1 MRHLLWAAALAFC
14 APPSW
19 AQDAA
24 TLVAD
29 RVEIQG
35 DNVLVAEG
43 AVEVLQKG
51 MTLTASRVTFDAA
64 NDSLSIEGP
73 IVLTDESGTRILADQ
88 AELSADLQNGI
99 LTGARLVLQQQLQLA
114 AAEIQRVGG
123 RYTELGR
130 TVASS
135 CQVCAANP
143 VPIWEIRAQSVVHDQ
158 LEQQMY
164 FTGAQLRFF
173 GVPVFYI
180 PRLRMPDPGLDRAT
194 GFLRPDYRI
203 TNQLGY
209 GIIQPYF
216 IAINPSSDL
225 TLAPYISSKQ
235 GRSLGL
241 RYRQALD
248 TGQFEVNGA
257 LSSDEILPDEL
268 RGYLFASG
276 AFSLPRDFTLTFGIQ
291 AVSDNG
297 YLIDYGISEQDYLDS
312 FVEIQRV
319 MRDDFVL
326 GRIHYYDSLRESED
340 PTRPSSL
347 IDLVEIQRFT
357 LPGLGGAANLRYQ
370 LSSEN
375 RVSSSE
381 QDDNGDGISD
391 GLDTA
396 QALVSLDW
404 TRDWYL
410 PGGLVGT
417 ALALGQADVM
427 AVSQDPSYPS
437 QIGRLYSAVGGKLS
451 WPLQRVEQGGS
462 VQVLEPVAQVLL
474 SPNSSPDVPN
484 EDSQLVEF
492 DEGNLFSLNRFPGT
506 DEVELSDRAALGL
519 NWTRFGVDGSTLA
532 LTLGRI
538 LRSEDLDQF
547 SLSSGLDGAA
557 SDWLVGMQI
566 FTAQG
571 FGLTQRF
578 LVGDDAA
585 LTAAEARLNWT
596 GEDFGLISGYYYSI
610 ADPADGKPDTI
621 SELSV
626 GGTWTASE
634 NWTGA
639 AGVRHDFIAGRASRA
654 SVGMQYRNEC
664 MLVDLSLSRWFAD
677 SISVTPTTE
686 FNVAVDLLGF
696 GGSASPG
703 PARRCRG

>member
-1 MRHLLWAAALAFC
+1 MRPLLWAMALAVC
-14 APPSW
+14 AGPLW
-19 AQDAA
+19 GQDAA
-24 TLVAD
+24 SLVAD
-29 RVEIQG
+29 RIAIRG
-35 DNVLVAEG
+35 DKVLVAEG

-51 MTLTASRVTFDAA
+51 MTLTAARVTYDAA
-64 NDSLSIEGP
+64 NDTLSIEGP
-73 IVLTDESGTRILADQ
+73 IMLTDGSGTRILADQ

-99 LTGARLVLQQQLQLA
+99 LTGARLVLAQQLQLA
-114 AAEIQRVGG
+114 AAEMQRVGG

-135 CQVCAANP
+135 CQVCAATP
-143 VPIWEIRAQSVVHDQ
+143 TPIWEIRAQSVVHDQ
-158 LEQQMY
+158 LEQQIY

-180 PRLRMPDPGLDRAT
+180 PRLRMPDPGLNRAT
-194 GFLRPDYRI
+194 GFLWPDFRI

-216 IAINPSSDL
+216 IAIDPSRDL

-241 RYRQALD
+241 RYRQAYD
-248 TGQFEVNGA
+248 TGQFEANGA
-257 LSSDEILPDEL
+257 LSMDEILPDEL

-276 AFSLPRDFTLTFGIQ
+276 AFSLPRDFTLTFGLQ

-312 FVEIQRV
+312 FVEVQRV
-319 MRDDFVL
+319 NRDDFVL
-326 GRIHYYDSLRESED
+326 GRVHYYESLRDTED

-347 IDLVEIQRFT
+347 IDLMEIKRFT
-357 LPGLGGAANLRYQ
+357 PPVLGGAANLRYL

-375 RVSSSE
+375 RVSSTT
-381 QDDNGDGISD
+381 QDSNGDGISD

-396 QALVSLDW
+396 QALVAMDW
-404 TRDWYL
+404 RRDWYL

-427 AVSQDPSYPS
+427 SVSQDPSYPP
-437 QIGRLYSAVGGKLS
+437 QIGRLYGAAGGRLS
-451 WPLQRVEQGGS
+451 WPLQREEQNGS
-462 VQVLEPVAQVLL
+462 VQVLEPIAQILL
-474 SPNSSPDVPN
+474 SPNSSPAVPN

-547 SLSSGLDGAA
+547 SLSSGLDGSV
-557 SDWLVGMQI
+557 SDWLVAMRV

-585 LTAAEARLNWT
+585 LTAAEARLNWAA
-596 GEDFGLISGYYYSI
+596 EDFSLMSGYYYSI
-610 ADPADGKPDTI
+610 PDPADGKPNTI
-621 SELSV
+621 SELTI
-626 GGTWTASE
+626 GGTWNVSA

-639 AGVRHDFIAGRASRA
+639 ASVRQDFIAGRATRA
-654 SVGMQYRNEC
+654 NVGMQYRNEC
-664 MLVDLSLSRWFAD
+664 VLVDLSLSSWFVD
-677 SISVTPTTE
+677 STSVTPTTE
-686 FNVAVDLLGF
+686 FKVAVNLLGF
-696 GGSASPG
+696 GGSAAPG

>member
-1 MRHLLWAAALAFC
+1 MALAVC
-14 APPSW
+14 AGPLW
-19 AQDAA
+19 GQDAA
-24 TLVAD
+24 SLVAD
-29 RVEIQG
+29 RIAIQG

-51 MTLTASRVTFDAA
+51 MTLTAARVTYDAA
-64 NDSLSIEGP
+64 NDTLSIEGP
-73 IVLTDESGTRILADQ
+73 IMLTDGSGTRILADQ

-99 LTGARLVLQQQLQLA
+99 LTGARLVLAQQLQLA
-114 AAEIQRVGG
+114 AAEMQRVGG

-135 CQVCAANP
+135 CQVCAATP
-143 VPIWEIRAQSVVHDQ
+143 TPIWEIRAQSVVHDQ
-158 LEQQMY
+158 LEQQIY

-180 PRLRMPDPGLDRAT
+180 PRLRMPDPGLNRAT
-194 GFLRPDYRI
+194 GFLWPDFRI

-216 IAINPSSDL
+216 IAIDPSRDL

-241 RYRQALD
+241 RYRQAYD

-257 LSSDEILPDEL
+257 LSMDEILPDEL

-276 AFSLPRDFTLTFGIQ
+276 AFSLPRDFTLTFGLQ

-312 FVEIQRV
+312 FVEVQRV
-319 MRDDFVL
+319 NRDDFVL
-326 GRIHYYDSLRESED
+326 GRVHYYESLRDTAD

-347 IDLVEIQRFT
+347 IDLMEIKRFT
-357 LPGLGGAANLRYQ
+357 PPVLGGAANLRYL

-375 RVSSSE
+375 RVSSTT
-381 QDDNGDGISD
+381 QDSNGDGISD

-396 QALVSLDW
+396 QALVAMDW
-404 TRDWYL
+404 RRDWYL

-427 AVSQDPSYPS
+427 SVSQDPSYPP
-437 QIGRLYSAVGGKLS
+437 QIGRLYGAAGGRLS
-451 WPLQRVEQGGS
+451 WPLQREEQNGS
-462 VQVLEPVAQVLL
+462 VQVLEPIAQILL
-474 SPNSSPDVPN
+474 SPNSSPAVPN

-547 SLSSGLDGAA
+547 SLSSGLDGSV
-557 SDWLVGMQI
+557 SDWLVAMRV

-585 LTAAEARLNWT
+585 LTAAEARLNWAA
-596 GEDFGLISGYYYSI
+596 EDFSLMSGYYYSI
-610 ADPADGKPDTI
+610 PDPADGKPNTI
-621 SELSV
+621 SELTI
-626 GGTWTASE
+626 GGTWNVSA

-639 AGVRHDFIAGRASRA
+639 ASVRQDFIAGRATRA
-654 SVGMQYRNEC
+654 NVGMQYRNEC
-664 MLVDLSLSRWFAD
+664 VLVDLSLSSWFVD
-677 SISVTPTTE
+677 STSVTPTTE
-686 FNVAVDLLGF
+686 FKVAVNLLGF
-696 GGSASPG
+696 GGSAAPG

>member
-1 MRHLLWAAALAFC
+1 MALAVC
-14 APPSW
+14 AGPLW
-19 AQDAA
+19 GQDAA
-24 TLVAD
+24 SLVAD
-29 RVEIQG
+29 RIAIRG
-35 DNVLVAEG
+35 DKVLVAEG

-51 MTLTASRVTFDAA
+51 MTLTAARVTYDAA
-64 NDSLSIEGP
+64 NDTLSIEGP
-73 IVLTDESGTRILADQ
+73 IMLTDGSGTRILADQ

-99 LTGARLVLQQQLQLA
+99 LTGARLVLAQQLQLA
-114 AAEIQRVGG
+114 AAEMQRVGG

-135 CQVCAANP
+135 CQVCAATP
-143 VPIWEIRAQSVVHDQ
+143 TPIWEIRAQSVVHDQ
-158 LEQQMY
+158 LEQQIY

-180 PRLRMPDPGLDRAT
+180 PRLRMPDPGLNRAT
-194 GFLRPDYRI
+194 GFLWPDFRI

-216 IAINPSSDL
+216 IAIDPSRDL

-241 RYRQALD
+241 RYRQAYD
-248 TGQFEVNGA
+248 TGQFEANGA
-257 LSSDEILPDEL
+257 LSMDEILPDEL

-276 AFSLPRDFTLTFGIQ
+276 AFSLPRDFTLTFGLQ

-312 FVEIQRV
+312 FVEVQRV
-319 MRDDFVL
+319 NRDDFVL
-326 GRIHYYDSLRESED
+326 GRVHYYESLRDTED

-347 IDLVEIQRFT
+347 IDLMEIKRFT
-357 LPGLGGAANLRYQ
+357 PPVLGGAANLRYL

-375 RVSSSE
+375 RVSSTT
-381 QDDNGDGISD
+381 QDSNGDGISD

-396 QALVSLDW
+396 QALVAMDW
-404 TRDWYL
+404 RRDWYL

-427 AVSQDPSYPS
+427 SVSQDPSYPP
-437 QIGRLYSAVGGKLS
+437 QIGRLYGAAGGRLS
-451 WPLQRVEQGGS
+451 WPLQREEQNGS
-462 VQVLEPVAQVLL
+462 VQVLEPIAQILL
-474 SPNSSPDVPN
+474 SPNSSPAVPN

-547 SLSSGLDGAA
+547 SLSSGLDGSV
-557 SDWLVGMQI
+557 SDWLVAMRV

-585 LTAAEARLNWT
+585 LTAAEARLNWAA
-596 GEDFGLISGYYYSI
+596 EDFSLMSGYYYSI
-610 ADPADGKPDTI
+610 PDPADGKPNTI
-621 SELSV
+621 SELTI
-626 GGTWTASE
+626 GGTWNVSA

-639 AGVRHDFIAGRASRA
+639 ASVRQDFIAGRATRA
-654 SVGMQYRNEC
+654 NVGMQYRNEC
-664 MLVDLSLSRWFAD
+664 VLVDLSLSSWFVD
-677 SISVTPTTE
+677 STSVTPTTE
-686 FNVAVDLLGF
+686 FKVAVNLLGF
-696 GGSASPG
+696 GGSAAPG

>member
-1 MRHLLWAAALAFC
+1 MALAVC
-14 APPSW
+14 AGPLW
-19 AQDAA
+19 GQDAA
-24 TLVAD
+24 SLVAD
-29 RVEIQG
+29 RIAIQG

-51 MTLTASRVTFDAA
+51 MTLTAARVTYDAA
-64 NDSLSIEGP
+64 NDTLSIEGP
-73 IVLTDESGTRILADQ
+73 IMLTDGSGTRILADQ

-99 LTGARLVLQQQLQLA
+99 LTGARLVLAQQLQMA
-114 AAEIQRVGG
+114 AAEMQRVGG

-135 CQVCAANP
+135 CQVCAATP
-143 VPIWEIRAQSVVHDQ
+143 TPIWEIRAQSVVHDQ
-158 LEQQMY
+158 LEQQIY

-180 PRLRMPDPGLDRAT
+180 PRLRMPDPGLNRAT
-194 GFLRPDYRI
+194 GFLWPDFRI

-216 IAINPSSDL
+216 IAIDPSRDL

-241 RYRQALD
+241 RYRQAYD

-257 LSSDEILPDEL
+257 LSMDEILPDEL

-276 AFSLPRDFTLTFGIQ
+276 AFSLPRDFTLTFGLQ

-312 FVEIQRV
+312 FVEVQRV
-319 MRDDFVL
+319 NRDDFVL
-326 GRIHYYDSLRESED
+326 GRVHYYESLRDTAD

-347 IDLVEIQRFT
+347 IDLMEIKRFT
-357 LPGLGGAANLRYQ
+357 PPVLGGAANLRYL

-375 RVSSSE
+375 RVSSTT
-381 QDDNGDGISD
+381 QDSNGDGISD

-396 QALVSLDW
+396 QALVAMDW
-404 TRDWYL
+404 RRDWYL

-427 AVSQDPSYPS
+427 SVSQDPSYPP
-437 QIGRLYSAVGGKLS
+437 QIGRLYGAAGGRLS
-451 WPLQRVEQGGS
+451 WPLQREEQNGS
-462 VQVLEPVAQVLL
+462 VQVLEPIAQILL
-474 SPNSSPDVPN
+474 SPNSSPAVPN

-547 SLSSGLDGAA
+547 SLSSGLDGSV
-557 SDWLVGMQI
+557 SDWLVAMRV

-585 LTAAEARLNWT
+585 LTAAEARLNWAA
-596 GEDFGLISGYYYSI
+596 EDFSLMSGYYYSI
-610 ADPADGKPDTI
+610 PDPADGKPNTI
-621 SELSV
+621 SELTI
-626 GGTWTASE
+626 GGTWNVSA

-639 AGVRHDFIAGRASRA
+639 ASVRQDFIAGRATRA
-654 SVGMQYRNEC
+654 NVGMQYRNEC
-664 MLVDLSLSRWFAD
+664 VLVDLSLSSWFVD
-677 SISVTPTTE
+677 STSVTPTTE
-686 FNVAVDLLGF
+686 FKVAVNLLGF
-696 GGSASPG
+696 GGSAAPG
-703 PARRCRG
+703 PTRRCRG

>member
-1 MRHLLWAAALAFC
+1 MRPLLWAMALAVC
-14 APPSW
+14 AGPLW
-19 AQDAA
+19 GQDAA
-24 TLVAD
+24 SLVAD
-29 RVEIQG
+29 RIAIQG

-51 MTLTASRVTFDAA
+51 MTLTAARVTYDAA
-64 NDSLSIEGP
+64 NDTLSIEGP
-73 IVLTDESGTRILADQ
+73 IMLTDGSGTRILADQ

-99 LTGARLVLQQQLQLA
+99 LTGARLVLAQQLQMA
-114 AAEIQRVGG
+114 AAEMQRVGG

-135 CQVCAANP
+135 CQVCAATP
-143 VPIWEIRAQSVVHDQ
+143 TPIWEIRAQSVVHDQ
-158 LEQQMY
+158 LEQQIY

-180 PRLRMPDPGLDRAT
+180 PRLRMPDPGLNRAT
-194 GFLRPDYRI
+194 GFLWPDFRI

-216 IAINPSSDL
+216 IAIDPSRDL

-241 RYRQALD
+241 RYRQAYD

-257 LSSDEILPDEL
+257 LSMDEILPDEL

-276 AFSLPRDFTLTFGIQ
+276 AFSLPRDFTLTFGLQ

-312 FVEIQRV
+312 FVEVQRV
-319 MRDDFVL
+319 NRDDFVL
-326 GRIHYYDSLRESED
+326 GRVHYYESLRDTAD

-347 IDLVEIQRFT
+347 IDLMEIKRFT
-357 LPGLGGAANLRYQ
+357 PPVLGGAANLRYL

-375 RVSSSE
+375 RVSSTT
-381 QDDNGDGISD
+381 QDSNGDGISD

-396 QALVSLDW
+396 QALVAMDW
-404 TRDWYL
+404 RRDWYL

-427 AVSQDPSYPS
+427 SVSQDPSYPP
-437 QIGRLYSAVGGKLS
+437 QIGRLYGAAGGRLS
-451 WPLQRVEQGGS
+451 WPLQREEQNGS
-462 VQVLEPVAQVLL
+462 VQVLEPIAQILL
-474 SPNSSPDVPN
+474 SPNSSPAVPN

-547 SLSSGLDGAA
+547 SLSSGLDGSV
-557 SDWLVGMQI
+557 SDWLVAMRV

-585 LTAAEARLNWT
+585 LTAAEARLNWAA
-596 GEDFGLISGYYYSI
+596 EDFSLMSGYYYSI
-610 ADPADGKPDTI
+610 PDPADGKPNTI
-621 SELSV
+621 SELTI
-626 GGTWTASE
+626 GGTWNVSA

-639 AGVRHDFIAGRASRA
+639 ASVRQDFIAGRATRA
-654 SVGMQYRNEC
+654 NVGMQYRNEC
-664 MLVDLSLSRWFAD
+664 VLVDLSLSSWFVD
-677 SISVTPTTE
+677 STSVTPTTE
-686 FNVAVDLLGF
+686 FKVAVNLLGF
-696 GGSASPG
+696 GGSAAPG
-703 PARRCRG
+703 PTRRCRG

>member
-1 MRHLLWAAALAFC
+1 MRHLLWAVALAVC
-14 APPSW
+14 AGPLW

-29 RVEIQG
+29 RVEIRG

-43 AVEVLQKG
+43 AVEILQKG
-51 MTLTASRVTFDAA
+51 MTLTATRVTY
-64 NDSLSIEGP
+64 DSAKDTLSIEGP
-73 IVLTDESGTRILADQ
+73 IVLTDASGTRILADQ
-88 AELSADLQNGI
+88 AELSADMKNGI
-99 LTGARLVLQQQLQLA
+99 LTGARLVLAQQLQMT
-114 AAEIQRVGG
+114 AAEMQRVGG

-130 TVASS
+130 TVTSS

-143 VPIWEIRAQSVVHDQ
+143 IPIWEIRAQSVVHDQ

-164 FTGAQLRFF
+164 FKGAQLRFF

-216 IAINPSSDL
+216 IAIDPSRDL

-241 RYRQALD
+241 RYRQAYD

-257 LSSDEILPDEL
+257 LSTDEILPDEL

-276 AFSLPRDFTLTFGIQ
+276 AFVLPRGFILTFGLQ

-297 YLIDYGISEQDYLDS
+297 YLLDYGISAQDYLDT
-312 FVEIQRV
+312 FVEVQRV
-319 MRDDFVL
+319 KRDEFTL
-326 GRIHYYDSLRESED
+326 GRIHYYESLRDTPD

-347 IDLVEIQRFT
+347 IDLVQIQRFT
-357 LPGLGGAANLRYQ
+357 PPVLGGAANLRYL

-375 RVSSSE
+375 RVSSSL
-381 QDDNGDGISD
+381 QDSNGDGISD

-396 QALVSLDW
+396 QALVAMDW
-404 TRDWYL
+404 RRDWYL
-410 PGGLVGT
+410 SGGLVGT
-417 ALALGQADVM
+417 ALALGQADVIS
-427 AVSQDPSYPS
+427 VSQDPSYPS
-437 QIGRLYSAVGGKLS
+437 QIGRLYGAAGGRLS
-451 WPLQRVEQGGS
+451 WPLQRVEKNGS
-462 VQVLEPVAQVLL
+462 VQVLEPIAQFLL
-474 SPNSSPDVPN
+474 SPNSSPAVPN

-492 DEGNLFSLNRFPGT
+492 DEGNLFSLNRFPGS

-519 NWTRFGVDGSTLA
+519 NWTRFGVDGTTLA

-547 SLSSGLDGAA
+547 SLSSGLDGTA
-557 SDWLVGMQI
+557 SDWLVGMQV
-566 FTAQG
+566 FTARG

-578 LVGDDAA
+578 LVGDNAA
-585 LTAAEARLNWT
+585 LTAAEARLNWAA
-596 GEDFGLISGYYYSI
+596 EDFSLTSGYYYSI
-610 ADPADGKPDTI
+610 PDPADGKPNTI
-621 SELSV
+621 SELTI
-626 GGTWTASE
+626 GGTWNVSA
-634 NWTGA
+634 NWTGEA
-639 AGVRHDFIAGRASRA
+639 SVRQDFIAGRATRA

-664 MLVDLSLSRWFAD
+664 VLVDLSLSSWFVD
-677 SISVTPTTE
+677 STSVEPTTE

-696 GGSASPG
+696 GGSASPA
-703 PARRCRG
+703 PARRCRS

>member
-1 MRHLLWAAALAFC
+1 M
-14 APPSW
+14 
-19 AQDAA
+19 
-24 TLVAD
+24 
-29 RVEIQG
+29 
-35 DNVLVAEG
+35 
-43 AVEVLQKG
+43 
-51 MTLTASRVTFDAA
+51 
-64 NDSLSIEGP
+64 
-73 IVLTDESGTRILADQ
+73 LTDGSGTRILADQ

-99 LTGARLVLQQQLQLA
+99 LTGARLVLAQQLQLA
-114 AAEIQRVGG
+114 AAEMQRVGG

-135 CQVCAANP
+135 CQVCAATP
-143 VPIWEIRAQSVVHDQ
+143 TPIWEIRAQSVVHDQ
-158 LEQQMY
+158 LEQQIY

-180 PRLRMPDPGLDRAT
+180 PRLRMPDPGLNRAT
-194 GFLRPDYRI
+194 GFLWPDFRI

-216 IAINPSSDL
+216 IAIDPSRDL

-241 RYRQALD
+241 RYRQAYD

-257 LSSDEILPDEL
+257 LSMDEILPDEL

-276 AFSLPRDFTLTFGIQ
+276 AFSLPRDFTLTFGLQ

-312 FVEIQRV
+312 FVEVQRV
-319 MRDDFVL
+319 NRDDFVL
-326 GRIHYYDSLRESED
+326 GRIHYYESLRDTED

-347 IDLVEIQRFT
+347 IDLMEIKRFT
-357 LPGLGGAANLRYQ
+357 PPVLGGAANLRYL

-375 RVSSSE
+375 RVSSTT
-381 QDDNGDGISD
+381 QDSNGDGISD

-396 QALVSLDW
+396 QALVAMDW
-404 TRDWYL
+404 RRDWYL

-427 AVSQDPSYPS
+427 SVSQDPSYPP
-437 QIGRLYSAVGGKLS
+437 QIGRLYGAAGGRLS
-451 WPLQRVEQGGS
+451 WPLQREEQNGS
-462 VQVLEPVAQVLL
+462 VQVLEPIAQILL
-474 SPNSSPDVPN
+474 SPNSSPAVPN

-547 SLSSGLDGAA
+547 SLSSGLDGSA
-557 SDWLVGMQI
+557 SDWLVAMRV

-585 LTAAEARLNWT
+585 LTAAEARLNWAA
-596 GEDFGLISGYYYSI
+596 EDFSLMSGYYYSI
-610 ADPADGKPDTI
+610 PDPADGKPNTI
-621 SELSV
+621 SELTI
-626 GGTWTASE
+626 GGTWNVSA

-639 AGVRHDFIAGRASRA
+639 ASVRQDFIAGRATRA
-654 SVGMQYRNEC
+654 NVGMQYRNEC
-664 MLVDLSLSRWFAD
+664 VLVDLSLSSWFVD
-677 SISVTPTTE
+677 STSVTPTTE
-686 FNVAVDLLGF
+686 FKVAVNLLGF
-696 GGSASPG
+696 GGSAAPG

>member
-1 MRHLLWAAALAFC
+1 MALAVC
-14 APPSW
+14 AGPLW
-19 AQDAA
+19 GQDAA
-24 TLVAD
+24 SLVAD
-29 RVEIQG
+29 RIAIQG

-51 MTLTASRVTFDAA
+51 MTLTAARVTYDAA
-64 NDSLSIEGP
+64 NDTLSIEGP
-73 IVLTDESGTRILADQ
+73 IMLTDGSGTRILADQ

-99 LTGARLVLQQQLQLA
+99 LTGARLVLAQQLQMA
-114 AAEIQRVGG
+114 AAEMQRVGG

-135 CQVCAANP
+135 CQVCAATP
-143 VPIWEIRAQSVVHDQ
+143 TPIWEIRAQSVVHDQ
-158 LEQQMY
+158 LEQQIY

-180 PRLRMPDPGLDRAT
+180 PRLRMPDPGLNRAT
-194 GFLRPDYRI
+194 GFLWPDFRI

-216 IAINPSSDL
+216 IAIDPSRDL

-241 RYRQALD
+241 RYRQAYD

-257 LSSDEILPDEL
+257 LSMDEILPDEL

-276 AFSLPRDFTLTFGIQ
+276 AFSLPRDFTLTFGLQ

-312 FVEIQRV
+312 FVEVQRV
-319 MRDDFVL
+319 NRDDFVL
-326 GRIHYYDSLRESED
+326 GRVHYYESLRDTAD

-347 IDLVEIQRFT
+347 IDLMEIKRFT
-357 LPGLGGAANLRYQ
+357 PPVLGGAANLRYL

-375 RVSSSE
+375 RVSSTT
-381 QDDNGDGISD
+381 QDSNGDGISD

-396 QALVSLDW
+396 QALVAMDW
-404 TRDWYL
+404 RRDWYL

-427 AVSQDPSYPS
+427 SVSQDPSYPP
-437 QIGRLYSAVGGKLS
+437 QIGRLYGAAGGRLS
-451 WPLQRVEQGGS
+451 WPLQREEQNGS
-462 VQVLEPVAQVLL
+462 VQVLEPIAQILL
-474 SPNSSPDVPN
+474 SPNSSPAVPN

-547 SLSSGLDGAA
+547 SLSSGLDGSV
-557 SDWLVGMQI
+557 SDWLVAMRV

-585 LTAAEARLNWT
+585 LTAAEARLNWAA
-596 GEDFGLISGYYYSI
+596 EDFSLMSGYYYSI
-610 ADPADGKPDTI
+610 PDPADGKPNTI
-621 SELSV
+621 SELTI
-626 GGTWTASE
+626 GGTWNVSA

-639 AGVRHDFIAGRASRA
+639 ASVRQDFIAGRATRA
-654 SVGMQYRNEC
+654 NVGMQYRNEC
-664 MLVDLSLSRWFAD
+664 VLVDLSLSSWFVD
-677 SISVTPTTE
+677 STSVTPTTE
-686 FNVAVDLLGF
+686 FKVAVNLLGF
-696 GGSASPG
+696 GGSAAPG

>member
-1 MRHLLWAAALAFC
+1 MALAVC
-14 APPSW
+14 AGPLW
-19 AQDAA
+19 GQDAA
-24 TLVAD
+24 SLVAD
-29 RVEIQG
+29 RIAIQG

-51 MTLTASRVTFDAA
+51 MTLTAARVTYDAA
-64 NDSLSIEGP
+64 NDTLSIEGP
-73 IVLTDESGTRILADQ
+73 IMLTDGSGTRILADQ

-99 LTGARLVLQQQLQLA
+99 LTGARLVLAQQLQMA
-114 AAEIQRVGG
+114 AAEMQRVGG

-135 CQVCAANP
+135 CQVCAATP
-143 VPIWEIRAQSVVHDQ
+143 TPIWEIRAQSVVHDQ
-158 LEQQMY
+158 LEQQIY

-180 PRLRMPDPGLDRAT
+180 PRLRMPDPGLNRAT
-194 GFLRPDYRI
+194 GFLWPDFRI

-216 IAINPSSDL
+216 IAIDPSRDL

-241 RYRQALD
+241 RYRQAYD

-257 LSSDEILPDEL
+257 LSMDEILPDEL

-276 AFSLPRDFTLTFGIQ
+276 AFSLPRDFTLTFGLQ

-312 FVEIQRV
+312 FVEVQRV
-319 MRDDFVL
+319 NRDDFVL
-326 GRIHYYDSLRESED
+326 GRVHYYESLRDTAD

-347 IDLVEIQRFT
+347 IDLMEIKRFT
-357 LPGLGGAANLRYQ
+357 PPVLGGAANLRYL

-375 RVSSSE
+375 RVSSTT
-381 QDDNGDGISD
+381 QDSNGDGISD

-396 QALVSLDW
+396 QALVAMDW
-404 TRDWYL
+404 RRDWYL

-427 AVSQDPSYPS
+427 SVSQDPSYPP
-437 QIGRLYSAVGGKLS
+437 QIGRLYGAAGGRLS
-451 WPLQRVEQGGS
+451 WPLQREEQNGS
-462 VQVLEPVAQVLL
+462 VQVLEPIAQILL
-474 SPNSSPDVPN
+474 SPNSSPAVPN

-547 SLSSGLDGAA
+547 SLSSGLDGSV
-557 SDWLVGMQI
+557 SDWLVAMRV

-585 LTAAEARLNWT
+585 LTAAEARLNWAA
-596 GEDFGLISGYYYSI
+596 EDFSLMSGYYYSVP
-610 ADPADGKPDTI
+610 DPADGKPNTI
-621 SELSV
+621 SELTI
-626 GGTWTASE
+626 GGTWNVSA

-639 AGVRHDFIAGRASRA
+639 ASVRQDFIAGRATRA
-654 SVGMQYRNEC
+654 NVGMQYRNEC
-664 MLVDLSLSRWFAD
+664 VLVDLSLSSWFVD
-677 SISVTPTTE
+677 STSVTPTTE
-686 FNVAVDLLGF
+686 FKVAVNLLGF
-696 GGSASPG
+696 GGSAAPG

>member
-1 MRHLLWAAALAFC
+1 MRHLLWAVALALC
-14 APPSW
+14 ASPLW

-29 RVEIQG
+29 RVEIRG

-43 AVEVLQKG
+43 AVEILQKG
-51 MTLTASRVTFDAA
+51 MTLTATRVTFDAA
-64 NDSLSIEGP
+64 KDTLSIEGP
-73 IVLTDESGTRILADQ
+73 IVLTDAGGTRVLADQ

-99 LTGARLVLQQQLQLA
+99 LTGARLVLAQQLQLA
-114 AAEIQRVGG
+114 AAEMQRVGG

-143 VPIWEIRAQSVVHDQ
+143 IPIWEIRAQSVVHDK

-164 FTGAQLRFF
+164 FKGAQLRFF

-180 PRLRMPDPGLDRAT
+180 PRLRMPDPGLNRAT

-216 IAINPSSDL
+216 IAIDPSRDL

-241 RYRQALD
+241 RYRQAYQ

-257 LSSDEILPDEL
+257 LSTDEILPDEL

-297 YLIDYGISEQDYLDS
+297 YLIDYGISGQDYLDS
-312 FVEIQRV
+312 FIEVQRLS
-319 MRDDFVL
+319 RDNLVL
-326 GRIHYYDSLRESED
+326 GRVHYYESLRDSAD

-347 IDLVEIQRFT
+347 IDLVQIQRFT
-357 LPGLGGAANLRYQ
+357 PPILGGSANLRYL

-375 RVSSSE
+375 RVSSSV
-381 QDDNGDGISD
+381 QDSNGDGISD

-396 QALVSLDW
+396 QALVAVDW
-404 TRDWYL
+404 SRDWYL

-417 ALALGQADVM
+417 ALALGQADVIS
-427 AVSQDPSYPS
+427 VSQDPAYPS
-437 QIGRLYSAVGGKLS
+437 QIGRLYGVAGGRLS
-451 WPLQRVEQGGS
+451 WPLQRVEKNGS
-462 VQVLEPVAQVLL
+462 VQVLEPIAQVLL

-519 NWTRFGVDGSTLA
+519 NWTRFGTDGSTLA
-532 LTLGRI
+532 LTMGRV

-547 SLSSGLDGAA
+547 SLSSGLDGTA
-557 SDWLVGMQI
+557 SDWLVGMQV

-571 FGLTQRF
+571 LGLTQRF
-578 LVGDDAA
+578 LVGDNAA
-585 LTAAEARLNWT
+585 LTAAEARLNWA
-596 GEDFGLISGYYYSI
+596 GPDFSLMSGYYYSI
-610 ADPADGKPDTI
+610 PDPADGKPNTI
-621 SELSV
+621 SELTV
-626 GGTWTASE
+626 GGTWNVSA

-639 AGVRHDFIAGRASRA
+639 ASVRQDFIAGRATRA

-664 MLVDLSLSRWFAD
+664 MLVDLSLSSWFVD
-677 SISVTPTTE
+677 STSVTPTTE

-696 GGSASPG
+696 GGSAAPG

>member
-1 MRHLLWAAALAFC
+1 MRHLLWAAVLAFC

-73 IVLTDESGTRILADQ
+73 IVLIDASGARILADQ

-357 LPGLGGAANLRYQ
+357 LPGLGGGQPALPAVQREPRFVQRTGRQWGRHFGWAGYGTGPCGAGLDPGLVPAGRPGRDGAGAGPGRCHGGQSGPQ
-370 LSSEN
+370 LSVAD
-375 RVSSSE
+375 RPAL
-381 QDDNGDGISD
+381 QCRGR
-391 GLDTA
+391 
-396 QALVSLDW
+396 QAELAAAARRTGRLGPGAG
-404 TRDWYL
+404 TRG
-410 PGGLVGT
+410 PGA
-417 ALALGQADVM
+417 ALAE
-427 AVSQDPSYPS
+427 
-437 QIGRLYSAVGGKLS
+437 
-451 WPLQRVEQGGS
+451 LQ
-462 VQVLEPVAQVLL
+462 
-474 SPNSSPDVPN
+474 
-484 EDSQLVEF
+484 
-492 DEGNLFSLNRFPGT
+492 PGCP
-506 DEVELSDRAALGL
+506 
-519 NWTRFGVDGSTLA
+519 
-532 LTLGRI
+532 
-538 LRSEDLDQF
+538 Q
-547 SLSSGLDGAA
+547 
-557 SDWLVGMQI
+557 
-566 FTAQG
+566 
-571 FGLTQRF
+571 
-578 LVGDDAA
+578 
-585 LTAAEARLNWT
+585 
-596 GEDFGLISGYYYSI
+596 
-610 ADPADGKPDTI
+610 
-621 SELSV
+621 
-626 GGTWTASE
+626 
-634 NWTGA
+634 
-639 AGVRHDFIAGRASRA
+639 
-654 SVGMQYRNEC
+654 
-664 MLVDLSLSRWFAD
+664 
-677 SISVTPTTE
+677 
-686 FNVAVDLLGF
+686 
-696 GGSASPG
+696 
-703 PARRCRG
+703 

>member
-1 MRHLLWAAALAFC
+1 
-14 APPSW
+14 
-19 AQDAA
+19 
-24 TLVAD
+24 
-29 RVEIQG
+29 
-35 DNVLVAEG
+35 
-43 AVEVLQKG
+43 
-51 MTLTASRVTFDAA
+51 
-64 NDSLSIEGP
+64 
-73 IVLTDESGTRILADQ
+73 
-88 AELSADLQNGI
+88 
-99 LTGARLVLQQQLQLA
+99 
-114 AAEIQRVGG
+114 
-123 RYTELGR
+123 
-130 TVASS
+130 
-135 CQVCAANP
+135 
-143 VPIWEIRAQSVVHDQ
+143 VVHDQ
-158 LEQQMY
+158 LEQQIY

-180 PRLRMPDPGLDRAT
+180 PRLRMPDPGLNRAT
-194 GFLRPDYRI
+194 GFLWPDFRI

-216 IAINPSSDL
+216 IAIDPSRDL

-241 RYRQALD
+241 RYRQAYD

-257 LSSDEILPDEL
+257 LSMDEILPDEL

-276 AFSLPRDFTLTFGIQ
+276 AFSLPRDFTLTFGLQ

-312 FVEIQRV
+312 FVEVQRV
-319 MRDDFVL
+319 NRDDFVL
-326 GRIHYYDSLRESED
+326 GRVHYYESLRDTAD

-347 IDLVEIQRFT
+347 IDLMEIKRFT
-357 LPGLGGAANLRYQ
+357 PPVLGGAANLRYL

-375 RVSSSE
+375 RVSSTT
-381 QDDNGDGISD
+381 QDSNGDGISD

-396 QALVSLDW
+396 QALVAMDW
-404 TRDWYL
+404 RRDWYL

-427 AVSQDPSYPS
+427 SVSQDPSYPP
-437 QIGRLYSAVGGKLS
+437 QIGRLYGAAGGRLS
-451 WPLQRVEQGGS
+451 WPLQREEQNGS
-462 VQVLEPVAQVLL
+462 VQVLEPIAQILL
-474 SPNSSPDVPN
+474 SPNSSPAVPN

-547 SLSSGLDGAA
+547 SLSSGLDGSV
-557 SDWLVGMQI
+557 SDWLVAMRV

-585 LTAAEARLNWT
+585 LTAAEARLNWAA
-596 GEDFGLISGYYYSI
+596 EDFSLMSGYYYSI
-610 ADPADGKPDTI
+610 PDPADGKPNTI
-621 SELSV
+621 SELTI
-626 GGTWTASE
+626 GGTWNVSA

-639 AGVRHDFIAGRASRA
+639 ASVRQDFIAGRATRA
-654 SVGMQYRNEC
+654 NVGMQYRNEC
-664 MLVDLSLSRWFAD
+664 VLVDLSLSSWFVD
-677 SISVTPTTE
+677 STSVTPTTE
-686 FNVAVDLLGF
+686 FKVAVNLLGF
-696 GGSASPG
+696 GGSAAPG

>member
-1 MRHLLWAAALAFC
+1 MALAVC
-14 APPSW
+14 AGPLW
-19 AQDAA
+19 GQDAA
-24 TLVAD
+24 SLVAD
-29 RVEIQG
+29 RIAIQG

-51 MTLTASRVTFDAA
+51 MTLTAARVTYDAA
-64 NDSLSIEGP
+64 NDTLSIEGP
-73 IVLTDESGTRILADQ
+73 IMLTDGSGTRILADQ

-99 LTGARLVLQQQLQLA
+99 LTGARLVLAQQLQMA
-114 AAEIQRVGG
+114 AAEMQRVGG

-135 CQVCAANP
+135 CQVCAATP
-143 VPIWEIRAQSVVHDQ
+143 TPIWEIRAQSVVHDQ
-158 LEQQMY
+158 LEQQIY

-180 PRLRMPDPGLDRAT
+180 PRLRMPDPGLNRAT
-194 GFLRPDYRI
+194 GFLWPDFRI

-216 IAINPSSDL
+216 IAIDPSRDL

-241 RYRQALD
+241 RYRQAYD

-257 LSSDEILPDEL
+257 LSMDEILPDEL

-276 AFSLPRDFTLTFGIQ
+276 AFSLPRDFTLTFGLQ

-312 FVEIQRV
+312 FVEVQRV
-319 MRDDFVL
+319 NRDDFVL
-326 GRIHYYDSLRESED
+326 GRVHYYESLRDTAD

-347 IDLVEIQRFT
+347 IDLMEIKRFT
-357 LPGLGGAANLRYQ
+357 PPVLGGAANLRYL

-375 RVSSSE
+375 RVSSTT
-381 QDDNGDGISD
+381 QDSNGDGISD

-396 QALVSLDW
+396 QALVAMDW
-404 TRDWYL
+404 RRDWYL

-427 AVSQDPSYPS
+427 SVSQDPSYPP
-437 QIGRLYSAVGGKLS
+437 QIGRLYGAAGGRLS
-451 WPLQRVEQGGS
+451 WPLQREEQNGS
-462 VQVLEPVAQVLL
+462 VQVLEPIAQILL
-474 SPNSSPDVPN
+474 SPNSSPAVPN

-547 SLSSGLDGAA
+547 SLSSGLDGSV
-557 SDWLVGMQI
+557 SDWLVAMRV

-585 LTAAEARLNWT
+585 LTAAEARLNWAA
-596 GEDFGLISGYYYSI
+596 EDFSLMSGYYYSI
-610 ADPADGKPDTI
+610 PDPADGKPNTI
-621 SELSV
+621 SELTI
-626 GGTWTASE
+626 GGTWNVSA

-639 AGVRHDFIAGRASRA
+639 ASVRQDFIAGRATRA
-654 SVGMQYRNEC
+654 NFGMQYRNEC
-664 MLVDLSLSRWFAD
+664 VLVDLSLSSWFVD
-677 SISVTPTTE
+677 STSVTPTTE
-686 FNVAVDLLGF
+686 FKVAVNLLGF
-696 GGSASPG
+696 GGSAAPG
-703 PARRCRG
+703 PTRRCRG

>member
-1 MRHLLWAAALAFC
+1 M
-14 APPSW
+14 
-19 AQDAA
+19 
-24 TLVAD
+24 
-29 RVEIQG
+29 
-35 DNVLVAEG
+35 
-43 AVEVLQKG
+43 
-51 MTLTASRVTFDAA
+51 
-64 NDSLSIEGP
+64 
-73 IVLTDESGTRILADQ
+73 LTDGSGTRILADQ

-99 LTGARLVLQQQLQLA
+99 LTGARLVLAQQLQLA
-114 AAEIQRVGG
+114 AAEMQRVGG

-135 CQVCAANP
+135 CQVCAATP
-143 VPIWEIRAQSVVHDQ
+143 TPIWEIRAQSVVHDQ
-158 LEQQMY
+158 LEQQIY

-180 PRLRMPDPGLDRAT
+180 PRLRMPDPGLNRAT
-194 GFLRPDYRI
+194 GFLWPDFRI

-216 IAINPSSDL
+216 IAIDPSRDL

-241 RYRQALD
+241 RYRQAHD

-257 LSSDEILPDEL
+257 LSMDEILPDEL

-276 AFSLPRDFTLTFGIQ
+276 AFSLPRDFTLTFGLQ

-312 FVEIQRV
+312 FVEVQRV
-319 MRDDFVL
+319 NRDDFVL
-326 GRIHYYDSLRESED
+326 GRVHYYESLRDTAD

-347 IDLVEIQRFT
+347 IDLMEIKRFT
-357 LPGLGGAANLRYQ
+357 PPVLGGAANLRYL

-375 RVSSSE
+375 RVSSTT
-381 QDDNGDGISD
+381 QDSNGDGISD

-396 QALVSLDW
+396 QALVAMDW
-404 TRDWYL
+404 RRDWYL

-427 AVSQDPSYPS
+427 SVSQDPSYPP
-437 QIGRLYSAVGGKLS
+437 QIGRLYGAAGGRLS
-451 WPLQRVEQGGS
+451 WPLQREEQNGS
-462 VQVLEPVAQVLL
+462 VQVLEPIAQILL
-474 SPNSSPDVPN
+474 SPNSSPAVPN

-547 SLSSGLDGAA
+547 SLSSGLDGSV
-557 SDWLVGMQI
+557 SDWLVAMRV

-585 LTAAEARLNWT
+585 LTAAEARLNWAA
-596 GEDFGLISGYYYSI
+596 EDFSLMSGYYYSI
-610 ADPADGKPDTI
+610 PDPADGKPNTI
-621 SELSV
+621 SELTI
-626 GGTWTASE
+626 GGTWNVSA

-639 AGVRHDFIAGRASRA
+639 ASVRQDFIAGRATRA
-654 SVGMQYRNEC
+654 NVGMQYRNEC
-664 MLVDLSLSRWFAD
+664 VLVDLSLSSWFVD
-677 SISVTPTTE
+677 STSVTPTTE
-686 FNVAVDLLGF
+686 FKVAVNLLGF
-696 GGSASPG
+696 GGSAAPG

>member
-1 MRHLLWAAALAFC
+1 MRPLFWAMALAVC
-14 APPSW
+14 AGPLW
-19 AQDAA
+19 GQDAA
-24 TLVAD
+24 SLVAD
-29 RVEIQG
+29 RIAIQG
-35 DNVLVAEG
+35 DNMLVAEG

-51 MTLTASRVTFDAA
+51 MTLTAARVTYDAA
-64 NDSLSIEGP
+64 NDTLSIEGP
-73 IVLTDESGTRILADQ
+73 IMLTDGSGTRILADQ

-99 LTGARLVLQQQLQLA
+99 LTGARLVLAQQLQMA
-114 AAEIQRVGG
+114 AAEMQRVGG

-135 CQVCAANP
+135 CQVCAATP
-143 VPIWEIRAQSVVHDQ
+143 TPIWEIRAQSVVHDQ
-158 LEQQMY
+158 LEQQIY

-180 PRLRMPDPGLDRAT
+180 PRLRMPDPGLNRAT
-194 GFLRPDYRI
+194 GFLWPDFRI

-216 IAINPSSDL
+216 IAIDPSRDL

-241 RYRQALD
+241 RYRQAYD

-257 LSSDEILPDEL
+257 LSMDEILPDEL

-276 AFSLPRDFTLTFGIQ
+276 AFSLPRDFTLTFGLQ

-312 FVEIQRV
+312 FVEVQRV
-319 MRDDFVL
+319 NRDDFVL
-326 GRIHYYDSLRESED
+326 GRVHYYESLRDTAD

-347 IDLVEIQRFT
+347 IDLMEIKRFT
-357 LPGLGGAANLRYQ
+357 PPVLGGAANLRYL

-375 RVSSSE
+375 RVSSTT
-381 QDDNGDGISD
+381 QDSNGDGISD

-396 QALVSLDW
+396 QALVAMDW
-404 TRDWYL
+404 RRDWYL

-427 AVSQDPSYPS
+427 SVSQDPSYPP
-437 QIGRLYSAVGGKLS
+437 QIGRLYGAAGGRLS
-451 WPLQRVEQGGS
+451 WPLQREEQNGS
-462 VQVLEPVAQVLL
+462 VQVLEPIAQILL
-474 SPNSSPDVPN
+474 SPNSSPAVPN

-547 SLSSGLDGAA
+547 SLSSGLDGSV
-557 SDWLVGMQI
+557 SDWLVAMRV

-585 LTAAEARLNWT
+585 LTAAEARLNWAA
-596 GEDFGLISGYYYSI
+596 EDFSLMSGYYYSI
-610 ADPADGKPDTI
+610 PDPADGKPNTI
-621 SELSV
+621 SELTI
-626 GGTWTASE
+626 GGTWNVSA

-639 AGVRHDFIAGRASRA
+639 ASVRQDFIAGRATRA
-654 SVGMQYRNEC
+654 NVGMQYRNEC
-664 MLVDLSLSRWFAD
+664 VLVDLSLSSWFVD
-677 SISVTPTTE
+677 STSVTPTTE
-686 FNVAVDLLGF
+686 FKVAVNLLGF
-696 GGSASPG
+696 GGSAAPG

>member
-1 MRHLLWAAALAFC
+1 MRRFLWAVALAVC
-14 APPSW
+14 ASPSW

-29 RVEIQG
+29 RVEIRG

-43 AVEVLQKG
+43 AVEILQNG
-51 MTLTASRVTFDAA
+51 MTLTATRVTFDKAK
-64 NDSLSIEGP
+64 DSLSIEGP
-73 IVLTDESGTRILADQ
+73 IVLTDASGARILAEQ

-99 LTGARLVLQQQLQLA
+99 MTGARLVLEQQLQLA
-114 AAEIQRVGG
+114 AAEMQRVGG

-135 CQVCAANP
+135 CQVCPANP
-143 VPIWEIRAQSVVHDQ
+143 VPIWEIRAQSAVHDR

-164 FTGAQLRFF
+164 FKGAQLRFF

-216 IAINPSSDL
+216 IAIDPSRDL

-241 RYRQALD
+241 RYRQAYD
-248 TGQFEVNGA
+248 AGQIEVNGA
-257 LSSDEILPDEL
+257 LSTDEILPDEL

-276 AFSLPRDFTLTFGIQ
+276 AFALPRDFSLTFGIQ

-297 YLIDYGISEQDYLDS
+297 YLIDYGISGQDYLDS
-312 FVEIQRV
+312 FIEVQRLS
-319 MRDDFVL
+319 RDNFVL
-326 GRIHYYDSLRESED
+326 GRVHYYESLRDAAD

-347 IDLVEIQRFT
+347 IDLVEIQRFS
-357 LPGLGGAANLRYQ
+357 PPILGGAANLRYL

-375 RVSSSE
+375 RVSSSV
-381 QDDNGDGISD
+381 QDNNGDDISD

-396 QALVSLDW
+396 QALVAMDW
-404 TRDWYL
+404 SRDWYL

-417 ALALGQADVM
+417 ALALGQADVIS
-427 AVSQDPSYPS
+427 VSQDPTYPP
-437 QIGRLYSAVGGKLS
+437 QIGRLYGAAGGRLS
-451 WPLQRVEQGGS
+451 WPLQRVEQNGS
-462 VQVLEPVAQVLL
+462 VQVLEPVAQILL

-519 NWTRFGVDGSTLA
+519 NWTRFGAGGSTLA
-532 LTLGRI
+532 LTMGRI

-557 SDWLVGMQI
+557 SDWLVGMQV

-578 LVGDDAA
+578 LVGDNAE
-585 LTAAEARLNWT
+585 LTAAEARLNWAAP
-596 GEDFGLISGYYYSI
+596 DFGLTSAYYYSI
-610 ADPADGKPDTI
+610 PDPADGKPDTI
-621 SELSV
+621 SELTI
-626 GGTWTASE
+626 GGTWNVSA

-639 AGVRHDFIAGRASRA
+639 ASVQQDFIAGRATRA
-654 SVGMQYRNEC
+654 SLGMQYRNEC
-664 MLVDLSLSRWFAD
+664 MLVDLSLSSWFVD
-677 SISVTPTTE
+677 STSVTPTTE
-686 FNVAVDLLGF
+686 FNIAVDLLGF
-696 GGSASPG
+696 GGSAAPG